1 MNQFEV
7 FSPEHASLCTCVKY
21 FSSQT
26 ISYFLF
32 FFLEILASWVHY
44 LFQEC
49 PQIYTANGRWDMQR
63 GIRILPE
70 FGSSPAV
77 TEMNLRIE
85 NKDFDLDEDG
95 ALTAINRFYDNI
107 AESLKISN
115 MPEMIPHQHIVK
127 QDSRIV
133 ATDQSIAR
141 IPIFSKEV
149 SQPGLGIAELE
160 FESFWAFVS
169 FSLSFFIYFFF
180 SIFLGHIFRALIS
193 ASL

>member
-1 MNQFEV
+1 
-7 FSPEHASLCTCVKY
+7 
-21 FSSQT
+21 
-26 ISYFLF
+26 
-32 FFLEILASWVHY
+32 
-44 LFQEC
+44 
-49 PQIYTANGRWDMQR
+49 MQR

-127 QDSRIV
+127 QESRIV

-141 IPIFSKEV
+141 IPIFSKDISLRRFRIDHSTLRGAFSRSLPTFEMIEMV
-149 SQPGLGIAELE
+149 TLPHVFVRQIINLRLGITAIHLPLPVRDLRHDWSLFIVNFKITLNYE
-160 FESFWAFVS
+160 FCHCR
-169 FSLSFFIYFFF
+169 IY
-180 SIFLGHIFRALIS
+180 IRQVLGLMSRV
-193 ASL
+193 